1 MKAIYRDSQE
11 VTILETKD
19 RGWSY
24 VQFADG
30 MERNVRTNEL
40 EVVKE
45 EIEEFTY
52 EQALALE
59 ESFELTPGLRTCGNT
74 QYDPNRYVKAKS
86 LNGNYTLNN
95 GDAIAQ
101 ELATMTLNEVYGFVA
116 IVMNLG
122 EAGENQLRAKYSHL
136 NPGMQ
141 RMNLGNRFRAW
152 VKKNTKTTESR
163 V

>member
-40 EVVKE
+40 EVIEE
-45 EIEEFTY
+45 EIQEFTY

-74 QYDPNRYVKAKS
+74 QYDPNRYVKTKS

-95 GDAIAQ
+95 GDLIAR
-101 ELATMTLNEVYGFVA
+101 EWAALTLEEIYDVSSIA
-116 IVMNLG
+116 LG
-122 EAGENQLRAKYSHL
+122 ENVEVLKAKYNHL
-136 NPGMQ
+136 NVGMQ
-141 RMNLGNRFRAW
+141 RMCLGNRVRAAS
-152 VKKNTKTTESR
+152 KKK
-163 V
+163 